1 MRFSSNAMKL
11 IEKTFHSA
19 EENIA
24 FDEAMLLAAE
34 RDGEKDGFL
43 RIWEPTQ
50 WFVVIGRGS
59 SLEKEVDRRRCS
71 EDAVP
76 VLRRSSGGA
85 AIVAGPGCLFYA
97 VILSLKQY
105 PDLRSIDRAHAYVLS
120 TLIDGL
126 RDMVPDIA
134 RKGTSDLAVKGK
146 KVSGNSLRCRKD
158 YLLYH
163 GTLLYD
169 MPLAPITEYLRF
181 PPRQPEYRENRSH
194 ADFVANLNL
203 PREKLVEGLL
213 SAWGYPKRLTEWSHA
228 DLDHLVRVKYAT
240 DNWTAQI
247 P

>member
-126 RDMVPDIA
+126 RDMVPEIA

>member
-97 VILSLKQY
+97 VVLSLKQS
-105 PDLRSIDRAHAYVLS
+105 PELRSIDRAHAYVLS
-120 TLIDGL
+120 TLINGL

-169 MPLAPITEYLRF
+169 MPLTPITEYLRF

-194 ADFVANLNL
+194 ADFVTNLNL
-203 PREKLVEGLL
+203 PREKVVEGLL

-228 DLDHLVRVKYAT
+228 DLDHLVREKYAS